1 MKRLNNTSL
10 ARVGQVF
17 EMQPSS
23 ITSSSWHN
31 ALVKVLDTDREPGYL
46 KVKLIGFSA
55 QASST
60 FERPRIGQEVSINI
74 SAHTLTY
81 AASGFGMWYRN
92 HGGNNGKAA
101 VL

>member
-23 ITSSSWHN
+23 VTASSWHN
-31 ALVKVLDTDREPGYL
+31 ALVRVLATDREPGYL
-46 KVKLIGFSA
+46 KVKLVGFSA

-60 FERPRIGQEVSINI
+60 FDRPRIGQEATINI
-74 SAHTLTY
+74 GVHTLTY
-81 AASGFGMWYRN
+81 AGGFGMWYRN
-92 HGGNNGKAA
+92 HGGNDGKAA